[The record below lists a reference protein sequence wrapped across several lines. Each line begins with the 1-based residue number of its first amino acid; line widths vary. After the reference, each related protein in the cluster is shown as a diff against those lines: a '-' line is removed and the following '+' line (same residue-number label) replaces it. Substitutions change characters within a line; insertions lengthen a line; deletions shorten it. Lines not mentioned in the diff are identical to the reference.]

1 MKISKGTFINGKGLK
16 EKYVIRWKGKGWRTR
31 AELDAEF
38 DDLIDDRWTEI
49 GANLDKAERRKD
61 ERNHRLRTQLAQQ
74 SDEPIISEVS
84 AEIQGTADGS
94 EKDKV

>member
-1 MKISKGTFINGKGLK
+1 MKISKGVFVNGQGLK

-49 GANLDKAERRKD
+49 GAGLDKAERRRD
-61 ERNHRLRTQLAQQ
+61 ERSNRLRAAIAE
-74 SDEPIISEVS
+74 SCKESISTEVS
-84 AEIQGTADGS
+84 TEVQRETDES
-94 EKDKV
+94 KSNKV